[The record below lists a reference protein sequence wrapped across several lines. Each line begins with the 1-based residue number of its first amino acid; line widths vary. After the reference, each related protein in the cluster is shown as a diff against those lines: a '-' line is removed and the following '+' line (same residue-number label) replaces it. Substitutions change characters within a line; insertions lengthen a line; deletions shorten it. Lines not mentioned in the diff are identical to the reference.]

1 MPEESDN
8 QTFDAALLGKM
19 SGAKL
24 KILEVLW
31 SMDWVDGS
39 EIFRAI
45 NQTYYDR
52 RVRDLR
58 ESGWQIETKGSKY
71 RLLSR
76 LKEAGNV
83 RVYPNAKQKREVF
96 ARDEGRCQICGIADA
111 TIQYDH
117 KVPLERFG
125 PTTVENMQLL
135 CRADNVE
142 KRGAC
147 RHCVLPTCDGCPYAY
162 PELFAAR
169 LIIALDNET
178 AARLKAESEATGIPD
193 TVLAKAI
200 IAERYKQS

>member
-1 MPEESDN
+1 MPEETEN
-8 QTFDAALLGKM
+8 LQFDRSLFPQMRGI
-19 SGAKL
+19 
-24 KILEVLW
+24 KIQMLEILW
-31 SMDWVDGS
+31 SGEWIEGA
-39 EIFRAI
+39 EILRLTG
-45 NQTYYDR
+45 QSYYDR
-52 RVRDLR
+52 RLR
-58 ESGWQIETKGSKY
+58 EMREDGWQIEWQGGRW
-71 RLLSR
+71 RLASTVKLP
-76 LKEAGNV
+76 GNK

-96 ARDEGRCQICGIADA
+96 ARDNGRCRICGIADE

-117 KVPLERFG
+117 KVPLERYG
-125 PTTVENMQLL
+125 PTTVENLQLL

-169 LIIALDNET
+169 LVIALDNET
-178 AARLKAESEATGIPD
+178 AARLKAESEASGIPD